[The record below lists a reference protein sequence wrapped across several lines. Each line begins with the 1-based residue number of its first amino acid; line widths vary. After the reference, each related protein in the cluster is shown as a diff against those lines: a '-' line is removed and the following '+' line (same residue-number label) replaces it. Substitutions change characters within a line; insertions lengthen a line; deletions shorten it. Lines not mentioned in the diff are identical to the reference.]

1 MAAGAAIPGLFFTF
15 AAMVLLIFV
24 RRPVARMF
32 SRLIATPGVRVS
44 TNMERR
50 PLPDHDR

>member
-24 RRPVARMF
+24 RGSVSRVA
-32 SRLIATPGVRVS
+32 SRLITRPGIGVS
-44 TNMERR
+44 TNMERC